1 MTRILVDR
9 EIARLSTIFL
19 SGDELHYLSRVRRHR
34 PGDEVEIR
42 SASGRCFAA
51 RIIHVSSESA
61 ELVVEQEIS
70 AELNMLPIRLL
81 VSIPKR
87 QLLDDVVR
95 MVSELGIERLTPV
108 IAERTVVRPKGD
120 KLERWRR
127 IAEESL
133 RQCGRKRP
141 LIIDDIALLASALS
155 DAGQCRT
162 KLLLHPDDA
171 APVFTEVSPIASPVT
186 VAIGPEGGFTETEIA
201 SALSLGF
208 QKVRLN
214 TPILRIET
222 AAVAAA
228 VLSAAFLSCAP
239 IQPDAE

>member
-9 EIARLSTIFL
+9 DIAAHSVISL
-19 SGDELHYLSRVRRHR
+19 SGDELHYLTRVRRHR
-34 PGDEVEIR
+34 AGDEVEIR

-51 RIIHVSSESA
+51 QIARLTADTA
-61 ELVVEQEIS
+61 ELSVEREIR
-70 AELNMLPIRLL
+70 AYLKVLPIHLS

-120 KLERWRR
+120 KLQRWRR
-127 IAEESL
+127 IADESL
-133 RQCGRKRP
+133 RQCGRERP
-141 LIIDDIALLASALS
+141 LIVDDITPLS
-155 DAGQCRT
+155 SVMNDAGLYRT
-162 KLLLHPDDA
+162 KLLLHPDET
-171 APVFTEVSPIASPVT
+171 APLFTDIAPITPPV
-186 VAIGPEGGFTETEIA
+186 VIAVGPEGGFSEAEIA
-201 SALSLGF
+201 AALSFGF
-208 QKVRLN
+208 KKVRLN

-228 VLSAAFLSCAP
+228 VLSAALVRRPSS
-239 IQPDAE
+239 D